1 MTKRS
6 WVGLVLGA
14 TLALVTA
21 ACSGSGGD
29 LSSGDQGSSGAGQQN
44 GLRTIKVQDTAG
56 MPANFLTY
64 GIQQGYFKAEGLD
77 VDFQPAQG
85 GATVIPALLNGQLDV
100 GGSNVV
106 SVMIAQSKGLPL
118 RMIAAGTSTSEDP
131 NEDFSRILV
140 AKDSPIKDWSGLA
153 GKRIA
158 VNTLKNINDVVIKG
172 SMEKQGIDD
181 SRLQFIEMG
190 FPDML
195 PAIARGQ
202 VDAGLLIEPFAT
214 QGIAQGLKE
223 VARPYST
230 LRPGLQIGTF
240 IMTRDKIARDP
251 KLVASF
257 RAGVQRTADAIA
269 RDPAAFRAA
278 LPKIGKFDPS
288 LASKVHLN
296 QWKVKTDQASIQL
309 IAGVM
314 KRIGLLQGD
323 IDYQAAVLQ

>member
-1 MTKRS
+1 VSIKRHWIS
-6 WVGLVLGA
+6 LVLAGV
-14 TLALVTA
+14 LAVVTA
-21 ACSGSGGD
+21 ACSSSGGD
-29 LSSGDQGSSGAGQQN
+29 LSGGGQSDSGAQQN
-44 GLRTIKVQDTAG
+44 GLRKIKVQDTAG

-64 GIQQGYFKAEGLD
+64 GIQQGFFKAEGLD

-106 SVMIAQSKGLPL
+106 SVMIAISKGLPL
-118 RMIAAGTSTSEDP
+118 QMIAAGTSTSDDP

-140 AKDSPIKDWSGLA
+140 ARNSPIKDWSGLA

-181 SRLQFIEMG
+181 SHVQFVEMG
-190 FPDML
+190 FPAMA

-240 IMTRDKIARDP
+240 VMTKDKIAKDP
-251 KLVASF
+251 ELVKAF
-257 RAGVQRTADAIA
+257 RGGVQRTADAIVK
-269 RDPAAFRAA
+269 DPDAFRAA
-278 LPKIGKFDPS
+278 LPKIGGFDPS

-296 QWKVKTDQASIQL
+296 QWKVKTDQASIEL

-314 KRIGLLQGD
+314 KKIGLMQGD
-323 IDYQAAVLQ
+323 IDLGTAVLQ